1 MNLALADVRHG
12 FLRFFL
18 TMIGV
23 GFLIMAATGMI
34 GLYRGIVDDAL
45 LIVER
50 IGADLWVVQ
59 GGRAGPFSES
69 SAIASDVDRRCEG
82 VPGVASVRRFVQISR
97 QFSFEGRTLRAAVTG
112 LDFPTDRGDW
122 LTLTSGR
129 RLVAG
134 HFEAI
139 ADESVGLHLG
149 ARVRLARDDF
159 TIVGTTRGMVD
170 ASGDGL
176 LFVTVADASTIAQKR
191 SGEEILL
198 ARAAAGRTAAAG
210 PTGSSVQQDS
220 KISAVLLTLAPGAEE
235 ARVRATVLA
244 WGDVDVLSRSDQRTL
259 LLDQRLWRLRLQIL
273 AFTGV
278 LLVVMTIVISLIIYM
293 LTMEKL
299 HQIAML
305 KLIGARNSVIVA
317 MILQQSFLIGAGAL
331 VLGFLMSHLVFPHFP
346 RRVLIEPADFALLS
360 TAVGVVCGF
369 AGLLGISRALRVR
382 AQEVLS

>member
-23 GFLIMAATGMI
+23 GFLVMAATGMI
-34 GLYRGIVDDAL
+34 GLYRGIVGDAL
-45 LIVER
+45 LIVDR

-69 SAIASDVDRRCEG
+69 SAISAHVDRRCAG
-82 VPGVASVRRFVQISR
+82 VPGVGSVRRFAQISR
-97 QFSFEGRTLRAAVTG
+97 QFPFEGRDLRAAITG
-112 LDFPTDRGDW
+112 LDVPTDRGEW
-122 LTLTSGR
+122 LTLASGR
-129 RLVAG
+129 WLAAG

-139 ADESVGLHLG
+139 ADESIGLRLG
-149 ARVRLARDDF
+149 DRFTLAHDAY
-159 TIVGTTRGMVD
+159 TVVGTTRGMVD

-176 LFVTVADASTIAQKR
+176 MFLTVADVSAIARTR
-191 SGEEILL
+191 SAEEILL
-198 ARAAAGRTAAAG
+198 ARAAAGATTAAG
-210 PTGSSVQQDS
+210 PTGSSVPQDG
-220 KISAVLLTLAPGAEE
+220 KISAVLLTLAPGADE
-235 ARVRATVLA
+235 AEVRSRLLA
-244 WGDVDVLSRSDQRTL
+244 WGDVAVLSRADQRSL

-278 LLVVMTIVISLIIYM
+278 LMVVMSIVISLIIYM
-293 LTMEKL
+293 LTLEKL

-305 KLIGARNSVIVA
+305 KLIGARNRVIVA
-317 MILQQSFLIGAGAL
+317 MILEQSYLIGAGAL
-331 VLGFLMSHLVFPHFP
+331 GLGLLMSMLVFPHFP
-346 RRVLIEPADFALLS
+346 RRVIIAPLDFTLLS
-360 TAVGVVCGF
+360 LVVGVVCGL